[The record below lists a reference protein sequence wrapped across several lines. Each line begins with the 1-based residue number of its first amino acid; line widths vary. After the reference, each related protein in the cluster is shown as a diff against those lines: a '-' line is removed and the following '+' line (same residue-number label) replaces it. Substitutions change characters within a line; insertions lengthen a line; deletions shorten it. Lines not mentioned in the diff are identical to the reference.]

1 MGPFSVDRQRQR
13 KQTLERLAATPDLA
27 PEVAR
32 IWLRLADEVT
42 FDEEEYN
49 QRIVNTYRDMSS
61 DRFF

>member
-13 KQTLERLAATPDLA
+13 KQTLERLAATPNLA
-27 PEVAR
+27 PEMVR
-32 IWLRLADEVT
+32 VWQRLADEVT

-49 QRIVNTYRDMSS
+49 QRIVNTYRDVSS